1 MADGTAL
8 ILDRWFEFDG
18 HEVRYGVMGPEGAPT
33 LWLLHGTP
41 FNAQVWRRIAPVLA
55 RTRRVVFHDLLGY
68 GASAKPDSDVSLG
81 IQNTV
86 FTALMTH
93 LGAVRPDVIAHDF
106 GGATSL
112 RSHLL
117 DKVDYNALM
126 LIDPVCVRPWGSPFV
141 QHVREHEA
149 AFATLPEYM
158 HEALLRAYL
167 QTAAA
172 SPLSD
177 AAVEAYAAP
186 WRGEAGQR
194 GFYRQIAQMDQAHT
208 DAVEPLYGRIRSPLH
223 VLWGEADA
231 WIPIEH
237 GRRFAALTPAGELE
251 AVPGSG
257 HLMQEDR
264 PEVIAAAA
272 ERFFA
277 RHSPVA

>member
-1 MADGTAL
+1 MAGGPAL
-8 ILDRWFEFDG
+8 ILDRRFRFDG
-18 HEVRYGVMGPEGAPT
+18 HDVRYGVMGPEDAPV

-41 FNAQVWRRIAPVLA
+41 FNSQVWRRIAPVLA

-68 GASAKPDSDVSLG
+68 GASDKPDADVSLG
-81 IQNTV
+81 VQNAV
-86 FTALMTH
+86 FTALMAD

-106 GGATSL
+106 GGATAL

-117 DKVDYNALM
+117 DQVDYNALM
-126 LIDPVCVRPWGSPFV
+126 VIDPVCVRPWGSPFV

-172 SPLSD
+172 SPLSAD
-177 AAVEAYAAP
+177 AYEAYIAP

-194 GFYRQIAQMDQAHT
+194 GFYRQIAQMDQAYT
-208 DAVEPLYGRIRSPLH
+208 DMVEPLYGQIRAPLH
-223 VLWGEADA
+223 ILWGEADA

-237 GRRFAALTPAGELE
+237 GRRFASLTPAETLE
-251 AVPGSG
+251 PVPGSG

-264 PEVIAAAA
+264 PEIITAAA

-277 RHSPVA
+277 RHSPLD